1 MQTALSRL
9 LNSFNFMIIDNEE
22 ISKKL
27 LEDNFKSRVES
38 EKEGV
43 LIINY
48 LFDQVMMEHTAFK
61 LIKMAGNKAIDE
73 IKIYI
78 NSNGGE
84 VSALLPL
91 IDIIDSIKKPVRT
104 IVMGKAYSCGAL
116 LLICG
121 HKGYRE
127 AYKNSD
133 ILIHEVA
140 SDRGYAKNSQI
151 QHDAKYIQRLNLL
164 LAKIIKERTKMKD
177 AEIKKYME
185 SNSDIFITAK
195 DALRYGLID
204 KII

>member
-1 MQTALSRL
+1 
-9 LNSFNFMIIDNEE
+9 MIIDHEE

-27 LEDNFKSRVES
+27 LENNFKSREKS

-61 LIKMAGNKAIDE
+61 LIEMAGNKAIDE

>member
-1 MQTALSRL
+1 
-9 LNSFNFMIIDNEE
+9 MIIDHEE

-27 LEDNFKSRVES
+27 LENNFKSREKS
-38 EKEGV
+38 EENGI

-61 LIKMAGNKAIDE
+61 LIKMADNKAIDE

-116 LLICG
+116 LLVCG

-127 AYKNSD
+127 AYKNAD

-164 LAKIIKERTKMKD
+164 LAKIIKERTKMKE
-177 AEIKKYME
+177 AETKKYME

-204 KII
+204 KIIS

>member
-1 MQTALSRL
+1 
-9 LNSFNFMIIDNEE
+9 MIIDHEE

-27 LEDNFKSRVES
+27 LENNFKSREES

-195 DALRYGLID
+195 DALKYGLID
-204 KII
+204 KIIS

>member
-1 MQTALSRL
+1 
-9 LNSFNFMIIDNEE
+9 MIIDHEE

-27 LEDNFKSRVES
+27 LENNFKSRVEL
-38 EKEGV
+38 EKDGI

-91 IDIIDSIKKPVRT
+91 IDIIDSINKPVRT

-127 AYKNSD
+127 AYKNAD

-164 LAKIIKERTKMKD
+164 LAKIIKERTKMKE
-177 AEIKKYME
+177 AEVKKYME

-204 KII
+204 KIIS